1 MNVDAYRALAHFLSV
16 SGVSNLNL
24 TVVDNGFNA
33 EKARILFE
41 GLSSTRLTGFTF
53 KNSVLDCNYHANE
66 ADDFKQNMAGIKT
79 LSFPS
84 VITWGSMT
92 V

>member
-1 MNVDAYRALAHFLSV
+1 MTNLS
-16 SGVSNLNL
+16 L

-33 EKARILFE
+33 EKSRILYE
-41 GLSSTRLTGFTF
+41 AMSASRLTAFTF
-53 KNSVLDCNYHANE
+53 KNSALDCNYHGNE

-79 LSFPS
+79 LPFPS